1 MFQSSIYT
9 FIWNNPQEHTFAV
22 NFGFV
27 DIIPW
32 IFQDCSESVINHYL
46 ERRYFRV
53 FFFLTSTFH

>member
-9 FIWNNPQEHTFAV
+9 FIRNNPQEHTFAV

-46 ERRYFRV
+46 ERRCFSV
-53 FFFLTSTFH
+53 FFF